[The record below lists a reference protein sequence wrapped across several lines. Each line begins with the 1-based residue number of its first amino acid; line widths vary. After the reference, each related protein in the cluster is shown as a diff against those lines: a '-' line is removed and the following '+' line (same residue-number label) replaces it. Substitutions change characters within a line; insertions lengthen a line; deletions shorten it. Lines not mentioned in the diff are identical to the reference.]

1 MREARVIHSLLLCV
15 SLLIATFHVRTI
27 ESSTHAE
34 RELARKL
41 IKLFLAAAVLS
52 PPGLGLFPV
61 PLPLPVPFGIETLKP
76 PIYAPF
82 GFPFL

>member
-1 MREARVIHSLLLCV
+1 MRERRLLQNLLLCV
-15 SLLIATFHVRTI
+15 LLLLATVNVRPI

-34 RELARKL
+34 RELAKKL

-61 PLPLPVPFGIETLKP
+61 PLPLPIPFGIETLKP

>member
-1 MREARVIHSLLLCV
+1 MTAVTFA
-15 SLLIATFHVRTI
+15 LLILISSVSVRMVDG
-27 ESSTHAE
+27 STHAE

-52 PPGLGLFPV
+52 PPGLGVFPV
-61 PLPLPVPFGIETLKP
+61 PLPLPVPFGVETLKP

-82 GFPFL
+82 GFPFM

>member
-1 MREARVIHSLLLCV
+1 LLLD
-15 SLLIATFHVRTI
+15 VRKTEAASI
-27 ESSTHAE
+27 AE

-52 PPGLGLFPV
+52 PPGLGAFPV
-61 PLPLPVPFGIETLKP
+61 PIPLPVPFGIETLKP

>member
-1 MREARVIHSLLLCV
+1 MREQRIIQSILLSLL
-15 SLLIATFHVRTI
+15 LLIATMHVRPI
-27 ESSTHAE
+27 EATSHAE
-34 RELARKL
+34 RELAKKL

-61 PLPLPVPFGIETLKP
+61 PLPLPIPFGIETLKP